1 MKRRVLWFVTLIWLL
16 VPILR
21 SAFIVRNRQSKGI
34 LLVCLIL
41 KVEALQLIET
51 WGAACPQ
58 TWRHITGDLNLQ
70 HHCCENLKTRAHK
83 WVTFSPTASA
93 SKDNGP
99 R

>member
-1 MKRRVLWFVTLIWLL
+1 MERRVLWFVTLIWQV
-16 VPILR
+16 VPMLR
-21 SAFIVRNRQSKGI
+21 RAFIVRNRQSKGI

-41 KVEALQLIET
+41 KVESLQLIET
-51 WGAACPQ
+51 WGAARPQ
-58 TWRHITGDLNLQ
+58 TQRRITDDLNLQ

-83 WVTFSPTASA
+83 WVTFLLTASA